1 MGPSFKGCVPKR
13 ERERERERETEESK
27 SCDWIVTGLE
37 MISVSII
44 NN

>member
-1 MGPSFKGCVPKR
+1 MGPSFKGCVPK
-13 ERERERERETEESK
+13 RERERERETEESK

>member
-1 MGPSFKGCVPKR
+1 MWGRVSKVVYLR

>member
-13 ERERERERETEESK
+13 ERERETEDVK